1 MGSDP
6 LEVLLVIIEGFEKR
20 RREQQIKYER
30 RLLRDLSVENM
41 RSRIREFFGPSSFNG
56 IRVSEV
62 LEEGC
67 FDVAIESYLLGGHF
81 SRFGYYGESEDM
93 VRARCQ
99 QEETHLIDTLF
110 NFILY
115 WGKIGEQELYND
127 SLYYRCS
134 VYVEMWWKEG
144 FRTGERSYKLRLH

>member
-1 MGSDP
+1 M
-6 LEVLLVIIEGFEKR
+6 IIEGFEER
-20 RREQQIKYER
+20 RREQQVEYER
-30 RLLRDLSVENM
+30 RLLQDLSVENL
-41 RSRIREFFGPSSFNG
+41 RLSIRDFFGFGSFNG

-67 FDVAIESYLLGGHF
+67 FDVAIESYLLGGHY

-99 QEETHLIDTLF
+99 KEETRLIDILF

-115 WGKIGEQELYND
+115 WGKIGDQELYND

-134 VYVEMWWKEG
+134 AYVEIWWKEG